1 MKKNFQSSLRY
12 IGILLLS
19 LGTTQCFERCKP
31 GGYEDTTRVDLV
43 WDSNPCS
50 LNVPSELMKT
60 KDGLV
65 CHVASEKATYF
76 LDVSENC
83 WKFTQTEGEEGVGLT
98 AEKVGDIEAIN
109 PFHSFCFSAGTKEK
123 PSLFY
128 GTISIPGN
136 VIYVSQLEGSS
147 WVEKK
152 SVKFSHLFPKYGF
165 ELSKMS
171 TACTIESNGQYYG
184 CILFF
189 ITYWYGPPKTELVG
203 FLYNPSTDSFEKITI
218 DQAYAQHLQGVPNV
232 TLQTSIA
239 VAPNK
244 IILGKSEV
252 GNTITYDLLS
262 LNGTELVPLQMN
274 IPGILKLAGAK
285 PSWQSFGLLVDNAA
299 IPANVPIFSSYDQR
313 DRKYFRID
321 EKYGIRPLKDAP
333 APLQGKDTLVIPF
346 ADTLYV
352 LADGEKDNEGK
363 SIPIGYKATLGLQLP
378 KSEEKK

>member
-1 MKKNFQSSLRY
+1 MKKISQSSLRY

-83 WKFTQTEGEEGVGLT
+83 WKFTQTEGAEGVGLT
-98 AEKVGDIEAIN
+98 AEKVGDIEAIS
-109 PFHSFCFSAGTKEK
+109 PFHSFCFSAGVKEK

-128 GTISIPGN
+128 GMISMRSD
-136 VIYVSQLEGSS
+136 VIYVSQLEGGS
-147 WVEKK
+147 WIEKK
-152 SVKFSHLFPKYGF
+152 SVKFSHLFPSYKLK
-165 ELSKMS
+165 LSKMS
-171 TACTIESNGQYYG
+171 TACTIESNGQYCG

-189 ITYWYGPPKTELVG
+189 IKHSSLPKTELVG
-203 FLYNPSTDSFEKITI
+203 ILYNPSNDSFEKITI
-218 DQAYAQHLQGVPNV
+218 DQTYAQHLQGLPRA
-232 TLQTSIA
+232 TLQTSIG

-252 GNTITYDLLS
+252 GNAITYDLLS
-262 LNGTELVPLQMN
+262 LNGIELVPIQMN
-274 IPGILKLAGAK
+274 IPGTLKLAGAK

-299 IPANVPIFSSYDQR
+299 VPVNVPIFSSYDQQ

-321 EKYGIRPLKDAP
+321 EKYSVRPLKEAP
-333 APLQGKDTLVIPF
+333 PSLQGKDTLVIPF
-346 ADTLYV
+346 ANALYV

-363 SIPIGYKATLGLQLP
+363 SIPIGYKATLGLQP
-378 KSEEKK
+378 PNSEEKK